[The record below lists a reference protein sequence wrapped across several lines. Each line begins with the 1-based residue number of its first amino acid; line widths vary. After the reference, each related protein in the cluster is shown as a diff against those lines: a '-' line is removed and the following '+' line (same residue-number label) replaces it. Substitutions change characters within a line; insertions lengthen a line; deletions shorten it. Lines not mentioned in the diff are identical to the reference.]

1 MKQLILIMFFSVVF
15 SQSYGQDLD
24 NKTLTEQSL
33 DGERTLN
40 LGGVIVGSPAQ
51 AKVYQGPPIPARNSQ
66 VADTNMSFQDM
77 FRAITYNADADRG
90 GGRKPAEAVS
100 YEELEKMSKIP
111 YKDPDD
117 EYALYFFILALLIF
131 LYYFRQAIKKALII
145 ILSYF
150 FYTNSKNKE
159 NKKVESI
166 KPLNLKDKLTA
177 LKDLENLY
185 STGVINETEF
195 TKLKSDILN

>member
-1 MKQLILIMFFSVVF
+1 MKQLILVMFFSVVF

-24 NKTLTEQSL
+24 NKTLADQSL
-33 DGERTLN
+33 EREMPVN

-51 AKVYQGPPIPARNSQ
+51 AKIYQGPPIPARNSQ
-66 VADTNMSFQDM
+66 VVDTNMSFQDM
-77 FRAITYNADADRG
+77 FRAMTYNADADSV
-90 GGRKPAEAVS
+90 GGRKPAESVS

-111 YKDPDD
+111 CKDPDD

-131 LYYFRQAIKKALII
+131 LYYFKQAIKKGLII

-150 FYTNSKNKE
+150 FYTNSKSKE
-159 NKKVESI
+159 NRNVESI
-166 KPLNLKDKLTA
+166 KSLNLKDKLTA

-185 STGVINETEF
+185 STGVINEAEF
-195 TKLKSDILN
+195 TKLKSEILN

>member
-1 MKQLILIMFFSVVF
+1 MRQLFLLMIFSAVLHH
-15 SQSYGQDLD
+15 SYGQGLD

-51 AKVYQGPPIPARNSQ
+51 AKVHQGPDIPARNSQ
-66 VADTNMSFQDM
+66 VADTNMTSQEK
-77 FRAITYNADADRG
+77 FRAMTESASDNA

-131 LYYFRQAIKKALII
+131 LYYIRQAIKKALII

-166 KPLNLKDKLTA
+166 KSLNLKDKLTA

-185 STGVINETEF
+185 STGIINEAEF

>member
-1 MKQLILIMFFSVVF
+1 MRQLFLIIIFSVVLHH
-15 SQSYGQDLD
+15 SYSQDLD

-33 DGERTLN
+33 DRERPLN

-51 AKVYQGPPIPARNSQ
+51 ANVYQGPPIPARNSQ
-66 VADTNMSFQDM
+66 VADTNMPFSDK
-77 FRAITYNADADRG
+77 FRAMTYNSYADSA

-100 YEELEKMSKIP
+100 LGELEKVRRIP
-111 YKDPDD
+111 RKDPDD
-117 EYALYFFILALLIF
+117 EYAFYFFILALFIF
-131 LYYFRQAIKKALII
+131 FYYFRNSIKKALII

-166 KPLNLKDKLTA
+166 KSLNLKDKLTA

-195 TKLKSDILN
+195 AKLKADIFN

>member
-1 MKQLILIMFFSVVF
+1 MFFSVVF

-24 NKTLTEQSL
+24 NKTLADQSL
-33 DGERTLN
+33 EREMPVN

-51 AKVYQGPPIPARNSQ
+51 AKVYQGPDIPARNSQ
-66 VADTNMSFQDM
+66 VADTNMTFQEK
-77 FRAITYNADADRG
+77 FRAMTESASDNA

-100 YEELEKMSKIP
+100 HEELEEMRRIP
-111 YKDPDD
+111 SKDPDD

-131 LYYFRQAIKKALII
+131 LYYFRQAIKRGLII

-150 FYTNSKNKE
+150 FYTNSKSKE
-159 NKKVESI
+159 NRKVESI